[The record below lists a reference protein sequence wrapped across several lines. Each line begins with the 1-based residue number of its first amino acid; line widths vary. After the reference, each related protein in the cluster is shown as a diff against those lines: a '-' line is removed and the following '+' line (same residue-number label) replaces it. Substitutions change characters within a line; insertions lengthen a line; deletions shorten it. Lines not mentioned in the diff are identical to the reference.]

1 MPEVRPLR
9 PGDPDRIGDHR
20 LLGVLG
26 SGGQG
31 VVYKGVDG
39 AGREVAIKL
48 LHSHLTQDDDVTR
61 GLLREAEAA
70 RRVAAFCTAAVLD
83 VGVADGRP
91 YIVSEYVAGD
101 TLQRLVRESGPR
113 TGGALDRLAIS
124 TLTALAAI
132 HEAGIVHRDF
142 KPGNVLMGPEGPI
155 VIDFGIAKA
164 LGATT
169 QASAPMGTPAYMSPE
184 QFAGERVGPA
194 SDVFSWAGT
203 MVFAATGRPPY
214 AGETVAAILHKVMSG
229 APDLTGVPARL
240 VEPIRS
246 CLAKD
251 PAARPTPAGL
261 LRHLISAPG
270 SPDPTPL
277 PSPPPPPYSASAPG
291 VPDAAHLRPQHPAH
305 PGVDGGPDRRE
316 GTPATPPPPGAP
328 IPSRGPGATAPPA
341 GAGAG
346 ATAPPRGPGATV
358 PPAGAGAGGTAHPSG
373 AGATVPPRGPGAT
386 VPPSGAGATG
396 PAFHGE
402 ATRPGTDRR
411 VSRRAVVVGGATAAV
426 AAAASAFLLLRPAN
440 GLADDPSPRP
450 TGDPTGAPATGTPT
464 APVTPTTAA
473 TSPAPSTSPTGSPTA
488 STTASPAAEPFGAP
502 VREPVALPAGSGTPA
517 VLAAAGSTVV
527 CGTSKGTVLVWDLDP
542 ASAPVRRLGDGGAA
556 ATAVACGDGK
566 AATGHGDG
574 AMRLWNPAG
583 GALRTKKAAD
593 PVIAVTTAGR
603 AVAVTQKYDSLKDLH
618 SVVRLWD
625 LATGRQIGPAV
636 TDHFQ
641 GVNGLAFGRLGDDEV
656 LVTGDGANRV
666 RVRRLSDG
674 KVTHTY
680 KTGEIG
686 GIELLACGELDGRP
700 VLVST
705 HLDATLRVY
714 DLATGRRRKKWDFS
728 RRSPDD
734 RGASALVVGALGG
747 RPVAVVAHTPG
758 GGETVVRVWSL
769 TDGKVVGELGP
780 GPGAEVRALALAE
793 LEGRPV
799 VVGTGGDALLSA
811 WSLGSA

>member
-31 VVYKGVDG
+31 IVYKGVDG

-203 MVFAATGRPPY
+203 MVFAATGHPPY

-229 APDLTGVPARL
+229 TPDLTDVPARL
-240 VEPIRS
+240 VDPIRS

-251 PAARPTPAGL
+251 PAARPTPAAL

-270 SPDPTPL
+270 TAG
-277 PSPPPPPYSASAPG
+277 SAASYPPG
-291 VPDAAHLRPQHPAH
+291 VPSSAPLRSEGAAPQHPAH
-305 PGVDGGPDRRE
+305 PGAGGGPDMR
-316 GTPATPPPPGAP
+316 GGSPATAPPPGAQ
-328 IPSRGPGATAPPA
+328 IPPP
-341 GAGAG
+341 GAG
-346 ATAPPRGPGATV
+346 ATAHPTGP
-358 PPAGAGAGGTAHPSG
+358 G

-386 VPPSGAGATG
+386 G
-396 PAFHGE
+396 PAFRGE

-411 VSRRAVVVGGATAAV
+411 VSRRAVVVGGASAAA

-450 TGDPTGAPATGTPT
+450 TGDPTGPPATGTAT
-464 APVTPTTAA
+464 GTPTTAA
-473 TSPAPSTSPTGSPTA
+473 TSPAPSTSPTGSPTT
-488 STTASPAAEPFGAP
+488 STTPSPAAEPFGAP

-517 VLAAAGSTVV
+517 VLAAAGATVV
-527 CGTSKGTVLVWDLDP
+527 CGTSKGTVLVWDLGP
-542 ASAPVRRLGDGGAA
+542 ASAPMRRLGDGGAA
-556 ATAVACGDGK
+556 ATAVACADGK

-574 AMRLWNPAG
+574 AMRLWNPGG
-583 GALRTKKAAD
+583 GALHTKKAAD

-603 AVAVTQKYDSLKDLH
+603 AVAVTQKYDSLRDLH

-714 DLATGRRRKKWDFS
+714 DLATGRRRKKWNFS

-747 RPVAVVAHTPG
+747 RPVAVVAHAPG

-769 TDGKVVGELGP
+769 TDGKIVGELGP

-799 VVGTGGDALLSA
+799 VVGSGGDALLSA
-811 WSLGSA
+811 WSLGPA

>member
-203 MVFAATGRPPY
+203 MVFAATGHPPY

-229 APDLTGVPARL
+229 TPDLTDVPARL
-240 VEPIRS
+240 VDPIRS

-251 PAARPTPAGL
+251 PAARPTPAAL

-270 SPDPTPL
+270 T
-277 PSPPPPPYSASAPG
+277 AG
-291 VPDAAHLRPQHPAH
+291 
-305 PGVDGGPDRRE
+305 
-316 GTPATPPPPGAP
+316 PGAP
-328 IPSRGPGATAPPA
+328 IPPP
-341 GAGAG
+341 GAG
-346 ATAPPRGPGATV
+346 ATARPAGPG
-358 PPAGAGAGGTAHPSG
+358 S
-373 AGATVPPRGPGAT
+373 GATVPPRGPGAT
-386 VPPSGAGATG
+386 VPPAGGGAGATVPPALAGATG
-396 PAFHGE
+396 PAFRGE

-450 TGDPTGAPATGTPT
+450 TGDPTGPPATGTPT
-464 APVTPTTAA
+464 TQTTPTTAA
-473 TSPAPSTSPTGSPTA
+473 TSPAPSTSATESPTGSPTGSPTA
-488 STTASPAAEPFGAP
+488 STTRSPAAEPFGAP

-517 VLAAAGSTVV
+517 VLAAAGATVV
-527 CGTSKGTVLVWDLDP
+527 CGTSKGTVLVWDLGP

-556 ATAVACGDGK
+556 ATAVACADGK
-566 AATGHGDG
+566 AASGHGDG

-583 GALRTKKAAD
+583 GALHTKKAAD

-641 GVNGLAFGRLGDDEV
+641 GVNGLAFGRLGDEEV

-714 DLATGRRRKKWDFS
+714 DLATGRRRKKWNFS

-747 RPVAVVAHTPG
+747 RPVAVVAHAPG

-799 VVGTGGDALLSA
+799 VVGSGGDALLSA
-811 WSLGSA
+811 WSLGPA

>member
-203 MVFAATGRPPY
+203 MVFAATGHPPY

-229 APDLTGVPARL
+229 TPDLTDVPARL
-240 VEPIRS
+240 VDPIRS

-251 PAARPTPAGL
+251 PAARPTPAAL

-270 SPDPTPL
+270 T
-277 PSPPPPPYSASAPG
+277 AG
-291 VPDAAHLRPQHPAH
+291 
-305 PGVDGGPDRRE
+305 
-316 GTPATPPPPGAP
+316 PGAP
-328 IPSRGPGATAPPA
+328 IPPP
-341 GAGAG
+341 GAG
-346 ATAPPRGPGATV
+346 ATAHPTGA
-358 PPAGAGAGGTAHPSG
+358 G

-386 VPPSGAGATG
+386 VPPAGGGVGATVPPALGGATG

-450 TGDPTGAPATGTPT
+450 TGDPTGPPATGTAT
-464 APVTPTTAA
+464 GTPTTAA
-473 TSPAPSTSPTGSPTA
+473 TSPAPSTSPTESPTGSPTGSPTA
-488 STTASPAAEPFGAP
+488 SATRSPTAEPFGAP

-517 VLAAAGSTVV
+517 VLAAAGATVV
-527 CGTSKGTVLVWDLDP
+527 CGTSKGTVLVWDLGP

-556 ATAVACGDGK
+556 VTAVACGEGK

-583 GALRTKKAAD
+583 GALHTKKAAD

-714 DLATGRRRKKWDFS
+714 DLATGRRRKKWNFS

-747 RPVAVVAHTPG
+747 RPVAVVAHAPG

-799 VVGTGGDALLSA
+799 VVGSGGDALLSA
-811 WSLGSA
+811 WSLGPA